1 MLNEKN
7 NWYHNSQ
14 SSPDLVQEAALKD
27 WKNLVWAVAL
37 IFSGLSV
44 YEVSQKTG
52 LETTQ
57 IEQALE
63 TKEIVD
69 TVKGNQ
75 NETVQPVQA
84 PVQQIEEKVK
94 SPSALDFGAIEEM
107 LRLHEVSGVKRMV
120 TVNGE
125 QIDIRKVY
133 PDPIYGMR
141 VPTIGV
147 GYNLNRSEAR
157 SEIEA
162 LGLDYDMV
170 RDGRQILS
178 DDQVNELYRNDI
190 GKSIAIARKFID
202 NFDQLPTDA
211 KTILVDMAFNLGET
225 RLRKFKKMKMALE
238 ENNFK
243 EASEQMKDS
252 KWYGQVGERAKRLV
266 EMMNNVQPIPQ
277 EAQEEEPPPLPQDLI
292 L

>member
-7 NWYHNSQ
+7 NGYHNSQ
-14 SSPDLVQEAALKD
+14 SSPELVQEAALKD

-37 IFSGLSV
+37 IFSGLTLH
-44 YEVSQKTG
+44 EVSEKTG
-52 LETTQ
+52 LPTTQ
-57 IEQALE
+57 IEQALN

-69 TVKGNQ
+69 TAKQNQ
-75 NETVQPVQA
+75 GETVQPVQTSA
-84 PVQQIEEKVK
+84 PLVEEKIK
-94 SPSALDFGAIEEM
+94 SPSALDFNAIEKM
-107 LRLHEVSGVKRMV
+107 LRLHEVSGAKRMV
-120 TVNGE
+120 TVKGE

-133 PDPIYGMR
+133 PDPIYGMK

-162 LGLDYDMV
+162 LGLNYDMV
-170 RDGRQILS
+170 RDGRQMLS
-178 DDQVNELYRNDI
+178 DDQVNKLYRNDI

-202 NFDQLPTDA
+202 NFDELPTDA

-225 RLRKFKKMKMALE
+225 RLRKFKKMKIALE

-266 EMMNNVQPIPQ
+266 EMMNVVQPIPQ
-277 EAQEEEPPPLPQDLI
+277 EIQNVEPPLIPQDYI
-292 L
+292 Q